1 MKRVVLSFGLL
12 LLATA
17 VYAQSTIPG
26 GTILPIVLT
35 TSIDSSKAAAGD
47 VVTGVIAQD
56 VPLGSET
63 IHRGTKVVGKVIS
76 AGPAKNGGGAT
87 LSFRFDEVQLPDRA
101 VPITADLRAVA
112 SFVEVFD
119 AKLPD
124 PSQEGRLPAA
134 WTYDQIGGNE
144 AVYAGGGDV
153 RDGIQKT
160 GTPFGD
166 GVLAEV
172 RHDPGAKCRGP
183 IEANNKP
190 ARGRYDVRARDSS
203 RNSLTHHVEDHA
215 EYRHGQTGNGDQRQ
229 DRGECAAFLEVVYPR
244 RFEGAWQ
251 CVARRPAKH
260 NLGFGD

>member
-1 MKRVVLSFGLL
+1 MKRVVLLFGLL
-12 LLATA
+12 LLATG

-26 GTILPIVLT
+26 GTILPVVLT

-47 VVTGVIAQD
+47 VVTGMIAQD

-63 IHRGTKVVGKVIS
+63 IHRGTKVVGKVLS
-76 AGPAKNGGGAT
+76 AGAAKNGGGAT
-87 LSFRFDEVQLPDRA
+87 LSFQFDQVQLPDRA
-101 VPITADLRAVA
+101 VPITTDLRALA

-160 GTPFGD
+160 GIPFGD

-172 RHDPGAKCRGP
+172 RHDPGTKCRGP
-183 IEANNKP
+183 IEGNDKSQAMWEFASDACGVFGFDQTEITHAGRTSPMGQIVLTSQHGSLVLK
-190 ARGRYDVRARDSS
+190 RGAGMLLRVIG
-203 RNSLTHHVEDHA
+203 NSNAMASAATH
-215 EYRHGQTGNGDQRQ
+215 
-229 DRGECAAFLEVVYPR
+229 
-244 RFEGAWQ
+244 
-251 CVARRPAKH
+251 
-260 NLGFGD
+260 